1 MDAIPSSG
9 RTLGGRIVA
18 CVALSAA
25 LCHPA
30 RAGRPCEATPPTVAS
45 ITQGLSLAERTVQQL
60 EATGASVVA
69 IARVG
74 QDLNRYN
81 VRYSHMGWA
90 YKEGDTW
97 RVLHK
102 LNQCGTDR
110 SAVYRQGIGDFFLD
124 APHEYVAGIVV
135 PRPDVQARLLPR
147 LKDAAITAPMHTR
160 RYSMLS
166 YPWAHRYQQSNQW
179 AMEVLASAM
188 AEGVTD
194 RAGAQRWLKQA
205 GYQPTELHLS
215 ALQRLGG
222 RMTRANVSFDD
233 HPPELRFT
241 GRIRTV
247 TVDSV
252 FTWLQR
258 SGTGGETL
266 TIR

>member
-1 MDAIPSSG
+1 MNTITS
-9 RTLGGRIVA
+9 RTFMKAAALVLG
-18 CVALSAA
+18 VALS
-25 LCHPA
+25 LPA
-30 RAGRPCEATPPTVAS
+30 WAGRPCEATPITVAS
-45 ITQGLSLAERTVQQL
+45 ITQGLTLAEHTVQRL
-60 EATGASVVA
+60 DTTGASVVA
-69 IARVG
+69 IARIG
-74 QDLNRYN
+74 QDLSRYG

-90 YKEGDTW
+90 YKDGDTW

-124 APHEYVAGIVV
+124 APHEYLAGIVV
-135 PRPDVQARLLPR
+135 PSPEVQARLLPR
-147 LKDAAITAPMHTR
+147 LKDAALTAPMHTR

-179 AMEVLASAM
+179 ALEVLASAM
-188 AEGVTD
+188 GEGITD
-194 RAGAQRWLKQA
+194 RDAAQRWLKQV
-205 GYQPTELHLS
+205 GYQPAEIHLS

-222 RMTRANVSFDD
+222 RMTRANISFDD
-233 HPPELRFT
+233 HPLELRFT

-252 FTWLQR
+252 FAWLQR
-258 SGTGGETL
+258 SGIGGETL

>member
-1 MDAIPSSG
+1 MDTIPSSV
-9 RTLGGRIVA
+9 RTRIAPIAVG
-18 CVALSAA
+18 VALSAA
-25 LCHPA
+25 LCLPA
-30 RAGRPCEATPPTVAS
+30 WGGRPCESMPPTVAS

-60 EATGASVVA
+60 DATGASVVA

-74 QDLNRYN
+74 QDLSRYN

-90 YKEGDTW
+90 YKDGDTW

-110 SAVYRQGIGDFFLD
+110 SGVYRQGIGDFFLD

-135 PRPDVQARLLPR
+135 PRPEVQARLLPR

-179 AMEVLASAM
+179 AVEVLASAM
-188 AEGVTD
+188 DDKALD
-194 RAGAQRWLKQA
+194 REGAQRWLKQA